1 MKILILIFL
10 LIPSLIIAKERLL
23 VCKNFFGD
31 GGEVIFK
38 HKDSL
43 IKKDEIFIRRSTG
56 VWQNVKNYLEEDVFG
71 IYTNV
76 EIIKY
81 EISKDGG
88 YAEFF
93 HTKTDKSREYYSWGF
108 DFKFNKLR
116 ETKINLDSEGG
127 TIEKGKRGFDSDLPK
142 TKEYNCQKL
151 KK

>member
-93 HTKTDKSREYYSWGF
+93 TPRLISLENIIVGVLIS
-108 DFKFNKLR
+108 
-116 ETKINLDSEGG
+116 NL
-127 TIEKGKRGFDSDLPK
+127 TNLEK
-142 TKEYNCQKL
+142 QKL
-151 KK
+151 I